1 MSSFE
6 EKQKKVD
13 ELLTYHILPD
23 EYCVNEP
30 LTAADIIKLYNQKIK
45 GLLYY
50 TDYYSNPT
58 EKHKYL
64 VHRGVTDLLTKIMT
78 SIVGEFEITT
88 KVSKLDED
96 EPDEPITKEELE
108 KQDKHR
114 IPLHKDMTV
123 HTLIN
128 TEIDKYFYDE
138 VYKENEVLS
147 IMLSPTVYSQ
157 FALVKFVLR
166 YIGFFDGLGK
176 LQIIL
181 NLLKAFLETPL
192 IYEVLFDDKIKED
205 IEQKLGWLKKDEVV
219 EKYKKEARE
228 YGYLPKENHTAKLNL
243 YQVSSSSINDGFT
256 KYPIIIAAADLQEAY
271 DTFKIEFLDE
281 KSNNSE
287 YYARNIDAICKIG
300 ECLAVSD
307 SAFET
312 IKKELK

>member
-1 MSSFE
+1 MTSFE

-13 ELLTYHILPD
+13 ELLTYHVLPD

-64 VHRGVTDLLTKIMT
+64 VHRGITDLLTKIMT

-88 KVSKLDED
+88 KVSKLNED

-166 YIGFFDGLGK
+166 YIGFFDVLGK
-176 LQIIL
+176 LQIVL
-181 NLLKAFLETPL
+181 NLLKVFLETPL
-192 IYEVLFDDKIKED
+192 VYEVLFDDKIKSD
-205 IEQKLGWLKKDEVV
+205 INDKFGNLVTEEVKK
-219 EKYKKEARE
+219 KYKEEAKMN
-228 YGYLPKENHTAKLNL
+228 GNFPKENHTTNINL
-243 YQVSSSSINDGFT
+243 YQVSSSSVDSGFT
-256 KYPIIIAAADLQEAY
+256 KYPVIIAAADLQEAL
-271 DTFKIEFLDE
+271 DTFKKEFLDE
-281 KSNNSE
+281 SYTNPD

>member
-23 EYCVNEP
+23 EYCVDEP

-58 EKHKYL
+58 EKSKYL
-64 VHRGVTDLLTKIMT
+64 VHRNIIDHLTKIMT
-78 SIVGEFEITT
+78 AVVGEFEITT
-88 KVSKLDED
+88 NIENLNSDDED
-96 EPDEPITKEELE
+96 VPITKEEFE

-114 IPLHKDMTV
+114 TPIWKDITV

-128 TEIDKYFYDE
+128 TEIDEYFYDE
-138 VYKENEVLS
+138 VYKANEVLS
-147 IMLSPTVYSQ
+147 VMFSPTVYSQ

-166 YIGFFDGLGK
+166 YIGFFDGFGK
-176 LQIIL
+176 LQIVL

-205 IEQKLGWLKKDEVV
+205 IEQKLGWLKKEEVV

-228 YGYLPKENHTAKLNL
+228 YGYIPKENHTTKLNL

-281 KSNNSE
+281 SYTDPD